1 MIIERYHHAD
11 SFMEGVAYD
20 RKARGVK
27 VIEVLFGIEVPR
39 RSPWLQKFTEEAD
52 LPPTG
57 DSERLWISARLGY
70 IIAPIYLLVARRTR
84 ICQISAAHK
93 L

>member
-1 MIIERYHHAD
+1 
-11 SFMEGVAYD
+11 MEGIAYD
-20 RKARGVK
+20 RKAWGVK
-27 VIEVLFGIEVPR
+27 VVEVLFGIKVPR

-57 DSERLWISARLGY
+57 SGKRLRISVRLGCVL
-70 IIAPIYLLVARRTR
+70 APIYLLVARKTR